1 MAVLTD
7 ETALRLLRPVMAAI
21 SISAAAL
28 TAPAVALA
36 DPGADAP
43 DPAPSSVGDGG
54 AGADAIAQP
63 GQSVCPMLVQPGSDI
78 ASNLTQFSGNG
89 GFAPLIVGSLAAAA
103 IQSQC
108 PGVVNSV
115 ANGNLP
121 ISLPGLSPAG
131 APDAGAAPPN

>member
-36 DPGADAP
+36 DP
-43 DPAPSSVGDGG
+43 
-54 AGADAIAQP
+54 GADAIAQP